1 MAQAL
6 IMKAANDNRRS
17 TLPLGALPRGFSRE
31 QAAEYI
37 GVSPTKWD
45 GMVAD
50 GSMPL
55 PKMIGSR
62 TVWDRIAIDL
72 AFDALPDR
80 EASNAWDEAGDCFGK
95 ISDARRN
102 RRDRAAAHG

>member
-1 MAQAL
+1 M
-6 IMKAANDNRRS
+6 
-17 TLPLGALPRGFSRE
+17 PRGLSRE
-31 QAAEYI
+31 QGAEYI

-50 GSMPL
+50 GSMPQ

-62 TVWDRIAIDL
+62 TVWDKNKVDV
-72 AFDALPDR
+72 AFDELPER
-80 EASNAWDEAGDCFGK
+80 ESTNVWDEAGDCFGK

-102 RRDRAAAHG
+102 RRD